1 MSLRMGISGFGGM
14 GNLHNRVYSAIDGVE
29 FVAAYDIDPKRLDQ
43 AKEAGLT
50 AYETLDAFLADD
62 RINFVLVAT
71 PNHVHKELAIAAMR
85 AGKNVMVEK
94 PATITSAD
102 FEELIEVSKECGVV
116 LTCHHNRRFDRDY
129 LTVRKIIEDGLIG
142 KPFAIMSS
150 VHAKRGEMH
159 GWRCEKQYGGGM
171 VLDWG
176 VHLFDQILTAFPE
189 KKITSVFAQTASIK
203 NPGVEDFFKVQMTM
217 DNDLFV
223 EVEAGTYCLK
233 PHDRWVVF
241 GDQGAFNI
249 KDFACTDGGI
259 TTTDYE
265 LANQSQG
272 DIVVLTPAG
281 PTRTM
286 SPLPAGAEYNTEL
299 PLIDVSKE
307 GLVAYEDNGAV
318 LYSRLYKNLVD
329 VVDNGAE
336 LLVKP
341 KDILRNI
348 KFMEAVFE
356 SAEKGQSLTIN
367 L

>member
-1 MSLRMGISGFGGM
+1 MSLRMGIIGFGGM
-14 GNLHNRVYSAIDGVE
+14 GNLHNRVYSPIEGVE
-29 FVAAYDIDPKRLDQ
+29 FVAAYDIDPNRLAQ

-50 AYETLDAFLADD
+50 PYETLEAFLADE

-71 PNHVHKELAIAAMR
+71 PNHIHKEMAIAAMK

-94 PATITSAD
+94 PATLTSKD
-102 FEELIEVSKECGVV
+102 FEDLMALSKECGVI
-116 LTCHHNRRFDRDY
+116 LTVHQNRRFDRDY
-129 LTVRKIIEDGLIG
+129 LTVLKVIEEGLIG
-142 KPFAIMSS
+142 KPFSIMST

-159 GWRCEKQYGGGM
+159 GWRAVKEFGGGM
-171 VLDWG
+171 ILDWG
-176 VHLFDQILTAFPE
+176 VHLFDQIFNAFPE
-189 KKITSVFAQTASIK
+189 KKITNVFAQCASIK
-203 NPGVEDFFKVQMTM
+203 NEGVEDFFKVQITM

-223 EVEAGTYCLK
+223 EIEAGTYALK

-241 GDQGAFNI
+241 GDNGALNI
-249 KDFACTDGGI
+249 VDFACSGGGI

-272 DIVVLTPAG
+272 DIVVLTAAG

-286 SPLPAGAEYNTEL
+286 SPLPEGAEYNTDL
-299 PLIDVSKE
+299 PLVDVLDE
-307 GLVAYEDNGAV
+307 GVVAYEEHGRV

-336 LLVKP
+336 LFVKP
-341 KDILRNI
+341 EQVLRNI

-356 SAEKGQSLTIN
+356 SAEKGQSLSIN